1 MAEKLA
7 KKESAFDY
15 TAYVGGVLLVIAL
28 VFVWRSFYSMRIP
41 TEERSMKT
49 ATVAN
54 APHLSAKRVLA
65 PAYLALIQAFPL
77 KPLRSEEELDEAI
90 RIVDSLLIR
99 MKSLTEGEHDYLE
112 CLGFMIEIY
121 EEEHYPMSPVD
132 PIAMLEYLI
141 ETREVTNSEVARGAG
156 LAVSILSALLNG
168 KRKLTLDHI
177 KRLATYFHTKP
188 VLFIE

>member
-1 MAEKLA
+1 MKASTTEKVRHD
-7 KKESAFDY
+7 SAN
-15 TAYVGGVLLVIAL
+15 GVA
-28 VFVWRSFYSMRIP
+28 S
-41 TEERSMKT
+41 
-49 ATVAN
+49 
-54 APHLSAKRVLA
+54 
-65 PAYLALIQAFPL
+65 PAYLTLIHAFPL
-77 KPLRSEEELDEAI
+77 RALRTEEELDEAI

-99 MKSLTEGEHDYLE
+99 MKSLTEGEHNYLE

-132 PIAMLEYLI
+132 PIAMLKYLI

-156 LAVSILSALLNG
+156 LAVSTLSAILNG

-188 VLFIE
+188 VIFIE